1 MLLPAV
7 TGFGL
12 ALFVTLRSARVP
24 EPTGM
29 FTVAELLP
37 AFVSRVVLATFTVSA
52 MIVPPAVPAVT

>member
-24 EPTGM
+24 DDTGM
-29 FTVAELLP
+29 FTVAELFA
-37 AFVSRVVLATFTVSA
+37 AFVSRVVVATFTVST